1 MSVSLLNNGGFVVFK
16 TIKSKLLLVLFSV
29 VVAAFFSAPTQ
40 LSSLKEQAGVPF
52 GYDDTETSGA
62 RRAEQDFA
70 RGVVKY
76 AVYGLPSKPFV
87 DKLVSAGV
95 TPLFM
100 GCLVGGVG
108 TSFWTGYNDYVESHL
123 PSRFPTLH
131 LD

>member
-1 MSVSLLNNGGFVVFK
+1 MSIFGERAMLEIAKLTIILMFCSL
-16 TIKSKLLLVLFSV
+16 
-29 VVAAFFSAPTQ
+29 VVAASFSAPTQ
-40 LSSLKEQAGVPF
+40 LSSLKERSGVPF
-52 GYDDTETSGA
+52 GYYDTEASGA
-62 RRAEQDFA
+62 RRAKQDLA
-70 RGVVKY
+70 GGKVKY
-76 AVYGLPSKPFV
+76 AVYGLPPKPFV

-100 GCLVGGVG
+100 GCLVGGEG